1 MKKKPESNI
10 EQTIDKAAEISS
22 KIKQLEKEIEPL
34 KKEIEAFVR
43 DNYSEKEILAGVT
56 ISGGNGIDKIAGVE
70 KRADAK
76 PDAVFEYLDKKGLGD
91 RFLDLCK
98 ISVRDMDAL
107 IGNEKSK
114 EFRPI
119 IGIQFRQSFSAK

>member
-91 RFLDLCK
+91 RFLDLVKVQVKCLDDL
-98 ISVRDMDAL
+98 VGA
-107 IGNEKSK
+107 EKSH
-114 EFRPI
+114 EFRPV
-119 IGIQFRQSFSAK
+119 IGIQMRQSLSLK

>member
-1 MKKKPESNI
+1 MKKKAESNI
-10 EQTIDKAAEISS
+10 EQTIDKAAEISL

-34 KKEIEAFVR
+34 KKEIEKFVK
-43 DNYSEKEILAGVT
+43 DNYTDKEILAGVT
-56 ISGGNGIDKIAGVE
+56 LSGATGIDKIAGAE

-76 PDAVFEYLDKKGLGD
+76 PDVVFEYLDKKGLGD

-98 ISVRDMDAL
+98 ISVKDMDAL
-107 IGNEKSK
+107 IGTEKSK

-119 IGIQFRQSFSAK
+119 IGIQMRQSLSLK